1 MESARDAQSTCCDM
15 LRPGGVLQPLHS
27 LYKSLNIN
35 YSKTT
40 KNRPIYMGYIR
51 IAPNVRHQTFFF
63 YTSVFGPSCICIYLI
78 RRVLTAIE
86 YHYYFSCLIIL
97 SI

>member
-1 MESARDAQSTCCDM
+1 MESARHAQSTCCDM

-27 LYKSLNIN
+27 FYKSLNIN

-40 KNRPIYMGYIR
+40 KKSAYLYGVYSDSPECEASNI
-51 IAPNVRHQTFFF
+51 FF
-63 YTSVFGPSCICIYLI
+63 TLRSLDHPVSVYRYLI

-86 YHYYFSCLIIL
+86 YHYYFSCL
-97 SI
+97 

>member
-1 MESARDAQSTCCDM
+1 MESARHAQSTCCDM

-51 IAPNVRHQTFFF
+51 IAPNVRHQTFFLH
-63 YTSVFGPSCICIYLI
+63 FGLWTILYLYIPNKTCIDCNRISLLFLMFI
-78 RRVLTAIE
+78 
-86 YHYYFSCLIIL
+86 IIL